1 MNNFINKK
9 DTKEYEDP
17 ITEVLIPFIRPQEY
31 IPKNNVNEKY
41 IYNPPA
47 HAYDKYNIDFIDAK
61 KSKTKEI

>member
-17 ITEVLIPFIRPQEY
+17 ITEVLIPSIRSQEY

-41 IYNPPA
+41 IYNPPRSR
-47 HAYDKYNIDFIDAK
+47 IR
-61 KSKTKEI
+61 